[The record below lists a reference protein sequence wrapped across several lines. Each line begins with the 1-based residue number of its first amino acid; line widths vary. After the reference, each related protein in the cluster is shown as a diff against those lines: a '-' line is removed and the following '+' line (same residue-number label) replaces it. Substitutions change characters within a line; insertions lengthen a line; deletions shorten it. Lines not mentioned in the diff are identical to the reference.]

1 MGSITLQDVAIE
13 HAMQQHDTGLV
24 LDEVQLFFILF
35 LYLIFFSFYFLSA
48 FMLLLYPAM
57 LFISKTR
64 FNASV

>member
-35 LYLIFFSFYFLSA
+35 LNLIFFSFYFLSV
-48 FMLLLYPAM
+48 FLLL
-57 LFISKTR
+57 LCD
-64 FNASV
+64 